1 MTTTET
7 AFTPLPPQGPEPQD
21 GSKGRGRA
29 FGYGNRI
36 RWALVLS
43 AGVVALLLASPIL
56 FVALSVFQPSS
67 GAWQQLAGTVL
78 PRFIGNTLL
87 LTVLVGVGV
96 FAIGTATAWLVTM
109 CRFPGRWF
117 FEWALILP
125 LAVPAYVMAYA
136 YTDFLHHP
144 GPVQTLLRDVT
155 GWGPRDYWFPNIRS
169 LEGAALMF
177 TLVLYPY
184 VYLLARAA
192 FLHHSVCAFEVSRTL
207 GMSAFAAFRR
217 VALPM
222 ARPAIVTGVALALME
237 TLADFGTVAHF
248 GVQTFTTGI
257 YQTWLSMGDRI
268 AAGQLSASLL
278 VFVLLLIALERWQ
291 RGSRRFAPSERR
303 LSDLPEFELK
313 GWRGVAAFAVC
324 GLPVLLGFLLPIT
337 ILTGLAIEADKEGVT
352 ARYIQFALN
361 SVTLAGI
368 AAVLAVA
375 LAVLMAYASRI
386 VPSRWTRAANQIAS
400 MGYAIPGSIIAVGVL
415 YPLAHFDNAVDRFM
429 QAQFGVST
437 GLLLTGT
444 IAALVFAYL
453 VRFMAVALNTVESS
467 LGKITHSMD
476 DAARS
481 LGYTPVGTVRRVHI
495 PLMWGGLLTAGLIV
509 FVDVMKELPATLI
522 MRPFNFD
529 TLAVRAYRLA
539 SDERL
544 AQAAIPSLS
553 IVAVGI
559 LPVIV
564 ISRQIMRSRPGS
576 SAKSG

>member
-7 AFTPLPPQGPEPQD
+7 ALTPLPPENED
-21 GSKGRGRA
+21 RSAKRA
-29 FGYGNRI
+29 SVVASGNGTRM
-36 RWALVLS
+36 ALVLS
-43 AGVVALLLASPIL
+43 AIVVALLLAAPIL
-56 FVALSVFQPSS
+56 FVAFSVFQPSS

-87 LTVLVGVGV
+87 LTVLVGIGV
-96 FAIGTATAWLVTM
+96 FLIGTSTAWLVTM

-184 VYLLARAA
+184 VYLLARTA

-222 ARPAIVTGVALALME
+222 ARPAIVTGIALALME

-248 GVQTFTTGI
+248 SVQTFTTGI
-257 YQTWLSMGDRI
+257 YQTWFSMGDRI

-291 RGSRRFAPSERR
+291 RGSRKFAPSERR
-303 LSDLPEFELK
+303 VSDLPEFKLK
-313 GWRGVAAFAVC
+313 GWRGVAAFLIC
-324 GLPVLLGFLLPIT
+324 GLPVLLGFLLPVI
-337 ILTGLAIEADKEGVT
+337 ILSGLAIEADKEGVT
-352 ARYIQFALN
+352 SRYIHFALN
-361 SVTLAGI
+361 SVTLSGVT
-368 AAVLAVA
+368 AVLAVV

-386 VPSRWTRAANQIAS
+386 APSRWTQAANQIAS

-429 QAQFGVST
+429 EAQFGIST

-444 IAALVFAYL
+444 ITALVFAYL
-453 VRFMAVALNTVESS
+453 VRFMAVALNTVDSS

-481 LGYTPVGTVRRVHI
+481 LGHTPMGAVRHVHI
-495 PLMWGGLLTAGLIV
+495 PMMWGGLLTAGLIV

-529 TLAVRAYRLA
+529 TLAVQAYRLA

-553 IVAVGI
+553 IVVVGI

-576 SAKSG
+576 STK